1 MFAEIIIVGDEILIG
16 QTIDTNTGWLAEQ
29 LHRIGVRLREVHTIS
44 DQREA
49 ILRAVDKSMV
59 DAELTI
65 ITGGLGPTQ
74 DDITKETLA
83 EYFDMP
89 LVRNEAVLK
98 YIEDFFASRDLR
110 MPEMNLTQADLPQGA
125 KILHNSKGTAQGMW
139 FERGGR
145 VVLSIPGVP
154 YEMKAIMRESGLA
167 MISKKFNSTPII
179 HKTVLTQGIGES
191 FLAEKLSD
199 WESALRND
207 RIFLA
212 YLPSTGRVRLRLT
225 AYPDKNNVEIMEAK
239 MERYIDELFRR
250 IPKYAYGRGEET
262 LAAVV
267 GDMLRQGGLTVSTAE
282 SCTGG
287 YLAHLITAE
296 PRSSECF
303 IGGSVT
309 YSEKAK
315 MSQIGVPEDLMET
328 YGVVSEEVVRAM
340 AEGARKT
347 FGSDFALATTGIAGP
362 DGGTPEH
369 PVGTIWTAVA
379 SASST
384 QTKLLHLGEN
394 RSRNIEKASLSLL
407 NMLRNIILKSGL
419 VE

>member
-44 DQREA
+44 DEREA

-239 MERYIDELFRR
+239 M
-250 IPKYAYGRGEET
+250 
-262 LAAVV
+262 
-267 GDMLRQGGLTVSTAE
+267 
-282 SCTGG
+282 
-287 YLAHLITAE
+287 
-296 PRSSECF
+296 
-303 IGGSVT
+303 
-309 YSEKAK
+309 
-315 MSQIGVPEDLMET
+315 
-328 YGVVSEEVVRAM
+328 
-340 AEGARKT
+340 
-347 FGSDFALATTGIAGP
+347 
-362 DGGTPEH
+362 
-369 PVGTIWTAVA
+369 
-379 SASST
+379 
-384 QTKLLHLGEN
+384 
-394 RSRNIEKASLSLL
+394 
-407 NMLRNIILKSGL
+407 
-419 VE
+419 